1 MPYGHQVVI
10 AALYYNPRLLLEI
23 LDKMQTQLQQPNSE
37 PIASHFIKQWL
48 HDTDC
53 FLGIHDRKLYVIGL
67 CTILSLGDSKPPVL
81 NELAA
86 KILPSLM
93 LIFDGLKRAYAARAQ
108 DDEEEETDDDDED
121 CEGEAL
127 SSDEDEIDELNSSY
141 LENVKN
147 FASKKM
153 AEHGLEM
160 NAEIKDEDEDTDDED
175 DDSNDE
181 LDETALETY
190 TTVIDDEEADNA
202 IDEYVTFQQVMTS
215 E

>member
-1 MPYGHQVVI
+1 
-10 AALYYNPRLLLEI
+10 
-23 LDKMQTQLQQPNSE
+23 
-37 PIASHFIKQWL
+37 
-48 HDTDC
+48 
-53 FLGIHDRKLYVIGL
+53 
-67 CTILSLGDSKPPVL
+67 
-81 NELAA
+81 
-86 KILPSLM
+86 M

-108 DDEEEETDDDDED
+108 DAEEEETDDDDED

-127 SSDEDEIDELNSSY
+127 SSDEDEIDELGSSY